1 MSSLIFLE
9 FLLLL
14 CLNLVVISE
23 FAVGGRI
30 GSEGWLCCF
39 GLVVGLMWF
48 GFGFV
53 GFGWSGCSAFEWGSG
68 LVWFGVVTVEV

>member
-1 MSSLIFLE
+1 M
-9 FLLLL
+9 
-14 CLNLVVISE
+14 

-39 GLVVGLMWF
+39 GLVVGSMWV

-68 LVWFGVVTVEV
+68 VMWFGVVTVEV